1 MPLSSKSSSTSS
13 SSTLIDSKAFGV
25 VTAILGNVWLGR
37 LLASLLTVGNLVLL
51 LWLIK
56 TFQPVFNLVAMGL
69 MLVYIL
75 LVPVDVLEEAFKKF
89 LPFLPKGHRFL
100 AVTLVYLS
108 LMYGLESL
116 VIKGYPVLKLQ
127 AQDLLNSLPQQ
138 IVSANQ
144 RLIDLTHWAPFL
156 KEPLAPVLEKLKL
169 WTVSSDQFMVQAF
182 QLFRSQVQ
190 WLSTWVVQ
198 QVGPVLQSSLGQLS
212 TLVTLL
218 VFVFYSLMDGERFVK
233 TTVKRFPA
241 VHQHL
246 LFSLVNQLH
255 CINMAFIKGQV
266 LLGALTGVYMF
277 IIYSVFGVKYAL
289 LLSIWFALAELLP
302 VIGTVLG
309 LIPGLLLITLQGDF
323 IVLAY
328 VYGCSYVFQTIKDNI
343 LQPHVVGNALGLHP
357 ILIILSLLLGA
368 KVAGLVGVVIALP
381 AGALFVFL
389 LKETIAKEWTDA
401 TSEASTPDAEPSTL
415 LQDGGGI

>member
-1 MPLSSKSSSTSS
+1 MPLPSKSSASTEVTSS
-13 SSTLIDSKAFGV
+13 TFLGVLTTLLA
-25 VTAILGNVWLGR
+25 NVWLGR
-37 LLASLLTVGNLVLL
+37 LLAGLLVAGNLVLL

-56 TFQPVFNLVAMGL
+56 TFQPIFNLVAMGL

-75 LVPVDVLEEAFKKF
+75 LIPVNWLTEGFQKAFA
-89 LPFLPKGHRFL
+89 FLPKGHRFF
-100 AVTLVYLS
+100 AISLVYLL

-116 VIKGYPVLKLQ
+116 VIKGYPVLKDQTQELIQ
-127 AQDLLNSLPQQ
+127 SLPLQL
-138 IVSANQ
+138 SNANQ
-144 RLIDLTHWAPFL
+144 RLIDLTHWMPFL
-156 KEPLAPVLEKLKL
+156 KEPLTPILQKFKV
-169 WTVSSDQFMVQAF
+169 WTVSSDQFMAQLV

-190 WLSTWVVQ
+190 WLSAWVIQ
-198 QVGPVLQSSLGQLS
+198 QAGPVLQSSIGQLS

-218 VFVFYSLMDGERFVK
+218 VFVFYALMSGEGLVK
-233 TTVKRFPA
+233 TTVHRFPLKY
-241 VHQHL
+241 QPL
-246 LFSLVNQLH
+246 LSSLVNQLH

-302 VIGTVLG
+302 VVGTVIG
-309 LIPGLLLITLQGDF
+309 LTPGLLLITLQGDF
-323 IVLAY
+323 MMLAY
-328 VYGCSYVFQTIKDNI
+328 VYGCSYIFQTIKDNI

-381 AGALFVFL
+381 AGALVVFL
-389 LKETIAKEWTDA
+389 LKTTIAKEWTDLPA
-401 TSEASTPDAEPSTL
+401 DTLLQPAKKQTDPL
-415 LQDGGGI
+415 LQDGEGI

>member
-1 MPLSSKSSSTSS
+1 MPSSSKQPASTINNSSVIVGLLTN
-13 SSTLIDSKAFGV
+13 
-25 VTAILGNVWLGR
+25 ILSNVWLGR
-37 LLASLLTVGNLVLL
+37 LLAGLLMVGNLVLL

-75 LVPVDVLEEAFKKF
+75 LVPVNVLEEGFKKG
-89 LPFLPKGHRFL
+89 LPFLPRGHRFL

-116 VIKGYPVLKLQ
+116 VIKGYPVLKDQ
-127 AQDLLNSLPQQ
+127 AQDLIASLPSQLA
-138 IVSANQ
+138 SANQ
-144 RLIDLTHWAPFL
+144 RLIDLTHAVPFL
-156 KEPLAPVLEKLKL
+156 KEPLAPILQKLKA
-169 WTVSSDQFMVQAF
+169 WTVSSDDFMAQSV
-182 QLFRSQVQ
+182 QLFRSQIQ
-190 WLSTWVVQ
+190 WLSAWVVQ
-198 QVGPVLQSSLGQLS
+198 QAGPVLQSSIGQLS

-218 VFVFYSLMDGERFVK
+218 VFVFYSLMNGEALVK
-233 TTVKRFPA
+233 TTVNRFPVA
-241 VHQHL
+241 QQPL
-246 LFSLVNQLH
+246 LSSLVNQLH

-277 IIYSVFGVKYAL
+277 IIYTLFGVKYAL

-302 VIGTVLG
+302 VVGTVIG
-309 LIPGLLLITLQGDF
+309 LTPGLLLITLQGDF
-323 IVLAY
+323 MVLAY
-328 VYGCSYVFQTIKDNI
+328 VYGCSYIFQTIKDNI

-381 AGALFVFL
+381 SGALLVFF
-389 LKETIAKEWTDA
+389 LKTTIAKEWKDLPAEEPA
-401 TSEASTPDAEPSTL
+401 TRVALPVESVV
-415 LQDGGGI
+415 QDGEGI

>member
-1 MPLSSKSSSTSS
+1 
-13 SSTLIDSKAFGV
+13 V
-25 VTAILGNVWLGR
+25 
-37 LLASLLTVGNLVLL
+37 NL
-51 LWLIK
+51 
-56 TFQPVFNLVAMGL
+56 
-69 MLVYIL
+69 
-75 LVPVDVLEEAFKKF
+75 LEEGFKKG

-116 VIKGYPVLKLQ
+116 VIKGYPLLRDQ
-127 AQDLLNSLPQQ
+127 AQELVGSLPSQLM
-138 IVSANQ
+138 SANQ
-144 RLIDLTHWAPFL
+144 RLIDLTQWMPFL
-156 KEPLAPVLEKLKL
+156 KEPLTPILEKLKL
-169 WTVSSDQFMVQAF
+169 WTVSGDQFMAQSVL
-182 QLFRSQVQ
+182 LFRSQIQ

-198 QVGPVLQSSLGQLS
+198 QAGPVLQSSIGQLS

-218 VFVFYSLMDGERFVK
+218 VFVFYSLMDGEALVK
-233 TTVKRFPA
+233 TTVNRFPSA
-241 VHQHL
+241 HQPL
-246 LFSLVNQLH
+246 LSSLVNQLH

-289 LLSIWFALAELLP
+289 LLSIWFAVAELLP
-302 VIGTVLG
+302 VIGTVIG

-323 IVLAY
+323 AVLAY

-381 AGALFVFL
+381 VGALFVFL
-389 LKETIAKEWTDA
+389 IKTTIAKEWTETAHTLEA
-401 TSEASTPDAEPSTL
+401 TQITPSPL
-415 LQDGGGI
+415 VQDGEGI

>member
-1 MPLSSKSSSTSS
+1 VPPLPSKST
-13 SSTLIDSKAFGV
+13 SKAV
-25 VTAILGNVWLGR
+25 DLLNAILENVWLGR
-37 LLASLLTVGNLVLL
+37 LLACLLVVANIVLL

-56 TFQPVFNLVAMGL
+56 TFQPLFNLVAMGL

-75 LVPVDVLEEAFKKF
+75 LVPVNVLEEGFKKG

-100 AVTLVYLS
+100 AITLVYLS

-116 VIKGYPVLKLQ
+116 VIKGYPLLRDQ
-127 AQDLLNSLPQQ
+127 AQELVGSLPSQLL
-138 IVSANQ
+138 SANQ
-144 RLIDLTHWAPFL
+144 RLIDLTHWMPFL
-156 KEPLAPVLEKLKL
+156 KEPLTPILEKLKL
-169 WTVSSDQFMVQAF
+169 WTVSGDEFMAQSVL
-182 QLFRSQVQ
+182 LFRSQVQ

-198 QVGPVLQSSLGQLS
+198 QAGPVLQSSIGQLS

-218 VFVFYSLMDGERFVK
+218 VFVFYSLMEGEALVR
-233 TTVKRFPA
+233 TTVNRFPLA
-241 VHQHL
+241 RQPL

-289 LLSIWFALAELLP
+289 LLSIWFAIAELLP
-302 VIGTVLG
+302 VIGTVIG

-323 IVLAY
+323 MVLAY
-328 VYGCSYVFQTIKDNI
+328 VYGCSYIFQTIKDNI

-381 AGALFVFL
+381 VGALFVFL
-389 LKETIAKEWTDA
+389 IKTTIAKEWTDA
-401 TSEASTPDAEPSTL
+401 TSTLESTQTTTPS
-415 LQDGGGI
+415 LQHGEGI

>member
-1 MPLSSKSSSTSS
+1 MPSSSKQPASTINNSSVIVGLLTN
-13 SSTLIDSKAFGV
+13 
-25 VTAILGNVWLGR
+25 ILSNVWLGR
-37 LLASLLTVGNLVLL
+37 LLAGLLMMGNLVLL

-75 LVPVDVLEEAFKKF
+75 LVPVNVLEEGFKKG
-89 LPFLPKGHRFL
+89 LPFLPRGHRFL

-116 VIKGYPVLKLQ
+116 VIKGYPVLKDQ
-127 AQDLLNSLPQQ
+127 AQDLIASLPSQLA
-138 IVSANQ
+138 SANQ
-144 RLIDLTHWAPFL
+144 RLIDLTHAAPFL
-156 KEPLAPVLEKLKL
+156 KEPLTPILQKLKA
-169 WTVSSDQFMVQAF
+169 WTVSSDDVMAQSV
-182 QLFRSQVQ
+182 QLFRSQIQ
-190 WLSTWVVQ
+190 WLSAWVVQ
-198 QVGPVLQSSLGQLS
+198 QAGPVLQSSIGQLS

-218 VFVFYSLMDGERFVK
+218 VFVFYSLMNGEALVK
-233 TTVKRFPA
+233 TTVNRFPVA
-241 VHQHL
+241 QQPL
-246 LFSLVNQLH
+246 LSSLVNQLH

-277 IIYSVFGVKYAL
+277 IIYTLFGVKYAL
-289 LLSIWFALAELLP
+289 LLSIWFALSELLP
-302 VIGTVLG
+302 VVGTVIG

-323 IVLAY
+323 MVLAY
-328 VYGCSYVFQTIKDNI
+328 VYGCSYIFQTIKDNI

-381 AGALFVFL
+381 AGALLVFF
-389 LKETIAKEWTDA
+389 LKTTIAKEWKDLPTEEPA
-401 TSEASTPDAEPSTL
+401 TRVILPVESVV
-415 LQDGGGI
+415 QDGEGI

>member
-1 MPLSSKSSSTSS
+1 MPSSSKQPASTINNSSVIVGLLTN
-13 SSTLIDSKAFGV
+13 
-25 VTAILGNVWLGR
+25 ILSNVWLGR
-37 LLASLLTVGNLVLL
+37 LLAGLLMVGNLVLL

-75 LVPVDVLEEAFKKF
+75 LVPVNVLEEGFKKG
-89 LPFLPKGHRFL
+89 LPFLPRGHRFL

-116 VIKGYPVLKLQ
+116 VIKGYPVLKDQ
-127 AQDLLNSLPQQ
+127 AQDLIASLPSQLA
-138 IVSANQ
+138 SANQ
-144 RLIDLTHWAPFL
+144 RLIDLTHAVPFL
-156 KEPLAPVLEKLKL
+156 KEPLAPILQKLKA
-169 WTVSSDQFMVQAF
+169 WTVSSDDFMAQSV
-182 QLFRSQVQ
+182 QLFRSQIQ
-190 WLSTWVVQ
+190 WLSAWVVQ
-198 QVGPVLQSSLGQLS
+198 QAGPVLQSSIGQLS

-218 VFVFYSLMDGERFVK
+218 VFVFYSLMNGEALVK
-233 TTVKRFPA
+233 TTVNRFPVA
-241 VHQHL
+241 QQPL
-246 LFSLVNQLH
+246 LSSLVNQLH

-277 IIYSVFGVKYAL
+277 IIYTLFGVKYAL

-302 VIGTVLG
+302 VVGTVIG
-309 LIPGLLLITLQGDF
+309 LTPGLLLITLQGDF
-323 IVLAY
+323 MVLAY
-328 VYGCSYVFQTIKDNI
+328 VYGCSYIFQTIKDNI

-381 AGALFVFL
+381 SGALLVFF
-389 LKETIAKEWTDA
+389 LKTTIAKEWKDLPAEEPA
-401 TSEASTPDAEPSTL
+401 TRVVLPVESVV
-415 LQDGGGI
+415 QDGEGI